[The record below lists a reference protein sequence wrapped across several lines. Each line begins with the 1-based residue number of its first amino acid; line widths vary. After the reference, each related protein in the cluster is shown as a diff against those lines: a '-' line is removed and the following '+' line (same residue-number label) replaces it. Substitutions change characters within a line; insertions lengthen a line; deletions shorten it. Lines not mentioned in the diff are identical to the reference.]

1 MILAAKW
8 ILPITQPPIENGA
21 IAVRH
26 GRIEGIGPRAAFA
39 DVEDLGDCII
49 MPGLIN
55 AHTHLELGYLQ
66 GAIDRPADLVEWLLR
81 IVAGQHGLSQD
92 QLQERTE
99 TSVRT
104 AVEESLAAGV
114 TTVGDVSRFCK

>member
-8 ILPITQPPIENGA
+8 ILPITQPPIEDGA

-26 GRIEGIGPRAAFA
+26 GRIEGLGPRGDFA

-55 AHTHLELGYLQ
+55 AHTHLELGHLRCT
-66 GAIDRPADLVEWLLR
+66 IDQPGDLVEWTFSPSPSNSAR
-81 IVAGQHGLSQD
+81 KEA
-92 QLQERTE
+92 
-99 TSVRT
+99 
-104 AVEESLAAGV
+104 
-114 TTVGDVSRFCK
+114 